1 MKNNTLVMIVL
12 FVLVGAGAFFGGLQY
27 QKSQLTVN
35 SPGGTDRQFP
45 GQGSRFQGRNG
56 QGGGGR
62 VIGQIASLDS
72 GSLTV
77 KLQDGSS
84 KIVILSSKTTYSKS
98 TDGSVS
104 DLKVGGPVAVFG
116 STNADGSVTAQ
127 NVQLNPQMEMR
138 NR

>member
-1 MKNNTLVMIVL
+1 MKNNSIVIIVL
-12 FVLVGAGAFFGGLQY
+12 IVVFTAGGFYGGIQY
-27 QKSQLTVN
+27 QKSQVN
-35 SPGGTDRQFP
+35 SGNSLNGRQQFQGGQRD
-45 GQGSRFQGRNG
+45 QGRNG
-56 QGGGGR
+56 QFGGR

-127 NVQLNPQMEMR
+127 NVQLNPQIGMR